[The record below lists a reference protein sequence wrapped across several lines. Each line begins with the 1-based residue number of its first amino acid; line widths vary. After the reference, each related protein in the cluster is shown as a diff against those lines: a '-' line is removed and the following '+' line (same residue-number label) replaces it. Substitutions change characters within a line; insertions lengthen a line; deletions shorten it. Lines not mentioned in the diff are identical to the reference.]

1 MERAPVASINLAIVG
16 VGKIVRDQHLPA
28 VAADGDFRLVAAA
41 SRNGRV
47 EGIDNFDSIGTM
59 LAAVP
64 SIDAVSLCM
73 PPQYRYAAAVQAINA
88 GKHVFL
94 EKPPG
99 ATLSEVEDLAA
110 RAAAK
115 GVSLFASWH
124 SRYAPAVEAA
134 RAFLAG
140 TRIQRMR
147 VTWKED
153 VRQWHPNQD
162 WIWQPGG
169 LGVFDPGINA
179 LSIVT
184 RILPR
189 PVFATA
195 ATLEFP
201 ANRQAPIAA
210 SIRFSD
216 AGGLDLAAEF
226 DWRQT
231 GRQSWDIEASTDA
244 GTMLLAEGGATLSV
258 DGRVV
263 HSEPEQEYPMLYRRF
278 AGLVRSGASDVDL
291 APLRHVADAFMLGQR
306 QVVDPFDD

>member
-1 MERAPVASINLAIVG
+1 MSTIHLAIVG

-28 VAADGDFRLVAAA
+28 VAGNPDFRLVAAA

-47 EGIDNFDSIGTM
+47 EGIDNFGSIEEM
-59 LAAVP
+59 LSVVP
-64 SIDAVSLCM
+64 SIQGVSLCM
-73 PPQYRYAAAVQAINA
+73 PPQYRYAAAVQAIAA

-110 RAAAK
+110 RAAAQ

-124 SRYAPAVEAA
+124 SRFAPAVEAA

-140 TRIQRMR
+140 TRIRAMR

-153 VRQWHPNQD
+153 VRQWHPGQA

-189 PVFATA
+189 PVYATA

-201 ANRQAPIAA
+201 ANRDAPIAA
-210 SIRFSD
+210 SISFSD
-216 AGGLDLAAEF
+216 AAGLDLAAEF

-231 GRQSWDIEASTDA
+231 GRQSWDILADTDA
-244 GTMLLAEGGATLSV
+244 GQMLLSEGGAKLSV
-258 DGRVV
+258 DGRLL
-263 HSEPEQEYPMLYRRF
+263 HGEPEQEYPMLYRRF
-278 AGLVRSGASDVDL
+278 AEIIRAGRSDVDL
-291 APLRHVADAFMLGQR
+291 APLRHVADAFMLGR
-306 QVVDPFDD
+306 RRVVEAFDD

>member
-1 MERAPVASINLAIVG
+1 MPAINLAIVG

-28 VAADGDFRLVAAA
+28 VAGNADYRLVAAA

-47 EGIDNFDSIGTM
+47 EGIDNFGSIEEM
-59 LAAVP
+59 LSAVP

-73 PPQYRYAAAVQAINA
+73 PPQYRYAAAVKALEA

-110 RAAAK
+110 RADAN

-134 RAFLAG
+134 RAFLAT
-140 TRIQRMR
+140 TRIRSMR

-153 VRQWHPNQD
+153 VRQWHPGQD
-162 WIWQPGG
+162 WIWEPGG

-201 ANRQAPIAA
+201 DNRAAPIAA
-210 SIRFSD
+210 SIDFTD
-216 AGGLDLAAEF
+216 AAGLDLVAEF

-231 GRQSWDIEASTDA
+231 GRQSWDIAASTDA
-244 GTMLLAEGGATLSV
+244 GEMLLSEGGAKLSV
-258 DGRVV
+258 DGRLV
-263 HSEPEQEYPMLYRRF
+263 HGEPEQEYPMLYRRF
-278 AGLVRSGASDVDL
+278 AGLIRDGRSDVDL
-291 APLRHVADAFMLGQR
+291 APLRHVADAFMLGR
-306 QVVDPFDD
+306 RKRVDAFHD

>member
-1 MERAPVASINLAIVG
+1 MSQINLAIVG

-28 VAADGDFRLVAAA
+28 VAGNTDYKLIAAA
-41 SRNGRV
+41 SRHGTV
-47 EGIDNFDSIGTM
+47 DGIDNFKTIDEM

-64 SIDAVSLCM
+64 GIQAVSLCM
-73 PPQYRYAAAVQAINA
+73 PPQYRYEAAVKALSA

-99 ATLSEVEDLAA
+99 ATLSEVADLEAL
-110 RAAAK
+110 AAAK

-140 TRIQRMR
+140 NRIHSMR

-153 VRQWHPNQD
+153 VRQWHPNQE
-162 WIWQPGG
+162 WIWQAGG

-195 ATLEFP
+195 AMLEFP
-201 ANRQAPIAA
+201 ENRDAPIAA
-210 SIRFSD
+210 SIDFTD
-216 AGGLDLAAEF
+216 ADGLDLKAEF

-231 GRQSWDIEASTDA
+231 GKQSWDIVARTDA
-244 GTMLLAEGGATLSV
+244 GEMVLSEGGAKLSV
-258 DGRVV
+258 DGKLV
-263 HSEPEQEYPMLYRRF
+263 HEAPEREYPMLYERF
-278 AGLVRSGASDVDL
+278 AEIIRAGRSDVDL
-291 APLRHVADAFMLGQR
+291 APLRHVADAFMLGR
-306 QVVDPFDD
+306 RKVVEAFFD

>member
-1 MERAPVASINLAIVG
+1 MSTIHLAIVG

-28 VAADGDFRLVAAA
+28 VAGNPDFRLVAAA

-47 EGIDNFDSIGTM
+47 EGTDNFGSIEEM
-59 LAAVP
+59 LSAVP
-64 SIDAVSLCM
+64 SIQAVSLCM
-73 PPQYRYAAAVQAINA
+73 PPQYRYAAAVQAIGA

-110 RAAAK
+110 RAAAQ

-124 SRYAPAVEAA
+124 SRFAPAVEAA

-140 TRIQRMR
+140 TRIRAMR

-153 VRQWHPNQD
+153 VRQWHPGQA

-189 PVFATA
+189 PVYATA

-201 ANRQAPIAA
+201 ANRDAPIAA
-210 SIRFSD
+210 SISFSD
-216 AGGLDLAAEF
+216 AAGLDLVAEF

-231 GRQSWDIEASTDA
+231 GRQSWDIVADTDA
-244 GTMLLAEGGATLSV
+244 GQMLLSEGGAKLSV
-258 DGRVV
+258 DGRLL
-263 HSEPEQEYPMLYRRF
+263 HGEPEQEYPMLYRRF
-278 AGLVRSGASDVDL
+278 AEIIRAGRSDVDL
-291 APLRHVADAFMLGQR
+291 APLRHVADAFMLGR
-306 QVVDPFDD
+306 RRVVEAFDD

>member
-1 MERAPVASINLAIVG
+1 MTIHLAIVG

-28 VAADGDFRLVAAA
+28 VAGNADYRLVAAA

-47 EGIDNFDSIGTM
+47 EGLDNFGSIDEM

-64 SIDAVSLCM
+64 AIDAVSLCM
-73 PPQYRYAAAVQAINA
+73 PPQYRYAAAVAALDA

-110 RAAAK
+110 RAVAN
-115 GVSLFASWH
+115 GVTLFASWH
-124 SRYAPAVEAA
+124 SRHAPAVEAA
-134 RAFLAG
+134 RAFLAD
-140 TRIQRMR
+140 TRIHDMR

-153 VRQWHPNQD
+153 VRQWHPGQD
-162 WIWQPGG
+162 WIWEPGG

-201 ANRQAPIAA
+201 ENRAAPIAA
-210 SIRFSD
+210 TIRFSD
-216 AGGLDLAAEF
+216 ADGLDLTAEF
-226 DWRQT
+226 DWRQA
-231 GRQSWDIEASTDA
+231 GRQRWDIEASTDA
-244 GTMLLAEGGATLSV
+244 GRMLLSEGGAKLSV
-258 DGRVV
+258 DGQLL
-263 HSEPEQEYPMLYRRF
+263 HGGPEREYAGLYRRF
-278 AGLVRSGASDVDL
+278 AGLVRAGRSDVDL
-291 APLRHVADAFMLGQR
+291 APLRHVADAFMLGRRR
-306 QVVDPFDD
+306 QVEAFHD

>member
-1 MERAPVASINLAIVG
+1 MASITLAIVG

-47 EGIDNFDSIGTM
+47 EGVDNFDSIGAM

-73 PPQYRYAAAVQAINA
+73 PPQYRHEAAVQALEA

-110 RAAAK
+110 LAAAS

-134 RAFLAG
+134 RGFLAG
-140 TRIQRMR
+140 TRIRSMR

-153 VRQWHPNQD
+153 VRQWHPGQA

-189 PVFATA
+189 PVFATE

-201 ANRQAPIAA
+201 ENREAPIAA
-210 SIRFSD
+210 SIRFTD
-216 AGGLDLAAEF
+216 GAGLDLAAEF

-231 GRQSWDIEASTDA
+231 GPQSWDIAAATDA
-244 GTMLLAEGGATLSV
+244 GEMVLSEGGAKLSI
-258 DGRVV
+258 DGRLV
-263 HSEPEQEYPMLYRRF
+263 HAEPEQEYPMLYRRF
-278 AGLVRSGASDVDL
+278 AQIIRAGRSDVDL
-291 APLRHVADAFMLGQR
+291 APLRHVADAFMLGR
-306 QVVDPFDD
+306 RKVVAAFHD

>member
-1 MERAPVASINLAIVG
+1 MAKINLAIVG
-16 VGKIVRDQHLPA
+16 IGKIVRDQHLPA
-28 VAADGDFRLVAAA
+28 VAGNADYRLVAAA
-41 SRNGRV
+41 SRHGRV
-47 EGIDNFDSIGTM
+47 EGIDNFTTIDEM
-59 LAAVP
+59 LAAMP

-73 PPQYRYAAAVQAINA
+73 PPQYRHAAAVKALAA

-99 ATLSEVEDLAA
+99 ATLSEVADLQALA
-110 RAAAK
+110 EANR
-115 GVSLFASWH
+115 VSLFASWH

-134 RAFLAG
+134 REFLAG
-140 TRIQRMR
+140 TRIRSMR
-147 VTWKED
+147 VVWKED

-162 WIWQPGG
+162 WIWQAGG

-201 ANRQAPIAA
+201 ENREAPIAA
-210 SIRFSD
+210 SIAFTD
-216 AGGLDLAAEF
+216 AEGLDLEAEF

-231 GRQSWDIEASTDA
+231 GRQSWDIVARTDA
-244 GTMLLAEGGATLSV
+244 GEMLLSEGGARLSV
-258 DGRVV
+258 DGRLV
-263 HSEPEQEYPMLYRRF
+263 HEQPEREYPGLYQRF
-278 AGLVRSGASDVDL
+278 AEIIAAGRSDVDL
-291 APLRHVADAFMLGQR
+291 APLRHVADAFLLGR
-306 QVVDPFDD
+306 RKVVEAFHD

>member
-1 MERAPVASINLAIVG
+1 MSQINLAIVG

-28 VAADGDFRLVAAA
+28 VAGNTDYKLIAAA
-41 SRNGRV
+41 SRHGTV
-47 EGIDNFDSIGTM
+47 DGIDNFKTIDEM

-64 SIDAVSLCM
+64 GIQAVSLCM
-73 PPQYRYAAAVQAINA
+73 PPQYRYEAAVKALSA

-99 ATLSEVEDLAA
+99 ATLSEVADLEAL
-110 RAAAK
+110 AAAK

-140 TRIQRMR
+140 NRIHSMR

-153 VRQWHPNQD
+153 VRQWHPNQE
-162 WIWQPGG
+162 WIWQAGG

-195 ATLEFP
+195 AMLEFP
-201 ANRQAPIAA
+201 ENRAAPIAA
-210 SIRFSD
+210 SIDFTD
-216 AGGLDLAAEF
+216 ADGLDLKAEF

-231 GRQSWDIEASTDA
+231 GKQSWDIVARTDA
-244 GTMLLAEGGATLSV
+244 GEMVLSEGGAKLSV
-258 DGRVV
+258 DGKPV
-263 HSEPEQEYPMLYRRF
+263 HEAPEREYPMLYERF
-278 AGLVRSGASDVDL
+278 AEIIRAGRSDVDL
-291 APLRHVADAFMLGQR
+291 APLRHVADAFMLGR
-306 QVVDPFDD
+306 RKVVEAFFD